1 MVDGHDWQQTGT
13 HLRPMSRSWRRSTEE
28 LAFSVGDKIILQAKD
43 ESGWW
48 LGKLDQT
55 GVVGWFAPDLVV
67 PLNESE
73 PNNDSQSQS
82 NNGNSNDAQT
92 TKSKPTKGKSKI
104 GKGKPKTPKPNPR
117 QIVSENDI

>member
-73 PNNDSQSQS
+73 PNNDSH
-82 NNGNSNDAQT
+82 AQT

-104 GKGKPKTPKPNPR
+104 GKGRMNILMAVR
-117 QIVSENDI
+117 ALLRLSMIHMWMCVI